1 MYFANPWGLLGLLAL
16 PTIIGIHMFH
26 RRFPPLLV
34 GGAYLWGVE
43 TRISSAGRRR
53 DRLPITTSLILELL
67 AALLITLALSEPRVS
82 ETSSARHLVI
92 VLDDSASMRGLR
104 EPGLTFR
111 DVAVAEIEQRVAAE
125 DRNVRLTLIR
135 TGIQPTLMGTR
146 AMDWVDASKVLATW
160 DPRAARHDFQPA
172 WDEALQV
179 LGAEGQFLFLT
190 DDIGLGREAQADA
203 FETVPAQMEVLA
215 VGQKLE
221 NAAISA
227 ARWTFDSLTGEG
239 SIFFRLSNYGEDPMT
254 LDVQGTA
261 QEQTIFQQSVTIE
274 AGGELPYETTVPGGL
289 GRLRI
294 SIASADD
301 GLATDN
307 EVVLVEP
314 AVRTLT
320 IHTALPA
327 DSREAELTQRVL
339 QAIPD
344 WQPGPPDEAH
354 LWITSAGDM
363 PPSREDLWWLGIGP
377 LDPSE
382 EARQSARDLAGPFI
396 IEKQNL
402 LMDGVVLGGVVW
414 GGVQPWE
421 LSMVPVIS
429 SGQTVLMGQ
438 LIGTETLGYLMNID
452 LARSNL
458 GDSPD
463 WPIMLDNLIENRRQA
478 LPGLRRWNYRLNEEV
493 GLRLD
498 PVEGETAADLQ
509 LVEPDGSR
517 RTLIRDR
524 NHFVEVTRLDQTG
537 VYAIEEGE
545 LVHGT
550 FAVNFFDPQESI
562 LTSLQQGTHQP
573 TQTWE
578 PTRISLDNPYSWL
591 IVLAILLI
599 LASILYDWHVV
610 RPRRTF
616 AESY

>member
-1 MYFANPWGLLGLLAL
+1 MYFANPLGLLGLLAL
-16 PTIIGIHMFH
+16 PAIVGIHMFH

-82 ETSSARHLVI
+82 DMASARHLVI

-104 EPGLTFR
+104 EQGLTFR
-111 DVAVAEIEQRVAAE
+111 DVAVAEIERRVNQE
-125 DRNVRLTLIR
+125 DRSVRLTLIR
-135 TGIQPTLMGTR
+135 SGIQPTLMGTR
-146 AMDWVDASKVLATW
+146 AMDWIDASRVLAAW
-160 DPRAARHDFQPA
+160 DPRAARHDFQSA
-172 WDEALQV
+172 WDEAIQV
-179 LGAEGQFLFLT
+179 LGSEGEFLFLT
-190 DDIGLGREAQADA
+190 DDMPEPIES
-203 FETVPAQMEVLA
+203 VPAQMEVVA
-215 VGQKLE
+215 MGRKLE

-227 ARWTFDSLTGEG
+227 ARWTFDSQSGEG
-239 SIFFRLSNYGEDPMT
+239 SIFFRLSNYGEEPIT
-254 LDVQGTA
+254 LAVLGTA
-261 QEQTIFQQSVTIE
+261 QEQTIFEQSVTVD
-274 AGGELPYETTVPGGL
+274 AGDERPFETTVPSGL

-294 SIASADD
+294 TIASPDD

-314 AVRTLT
+314 AVRTVT

-327 DSREAELTQRVL
+327 DSRELELLQRVL
-339 QAIPD
+339 VAIPE

-354 LWITSAGDM
+354 LWITSAAAM
-363 PPSREDLWWLGIGP
+363 PPSRDDLWWLGIGP
-377 LDPSE
+377 IDPSE
-382 EARQSARDLAGPFI
+382 EARTTARDLAGPYV

-402 LMDGVVLGGVVW
+402 LMDGIVLGGVVW
-414 GGVQPWE
+414 GGVQPLE

-429 SGQTVLMGQ
+429 SGATVLMGQ

-463 WPIMLDNLIENRRQA
+463 WPILFVNLIENRRLA

-498 PVEGETAADLQ
+498 PLETEDIADLQ
-509 LVEPDGSR
+509 LVEPDGTR

-537 VYAIEEGE
+537 VYTIEEGE
-545 LVHGT
+545 QLHGT
-550 FAVNFFDPQESI
+550 FAVNFFDPIESE
-562 LTSLQQGTHQP
+562 LTSLQPGTHQP

-599 LASILYDWHVV
+599 LASILYDWHVL

-616 AESY
+616 AESV